1 MIPGNF
7 GLKDQQ
13 LALRWVQRN
22 VKAFGGDPRR
32 VTIFGQ
38 SAGGIATHLHM
49 LSSKSE
55 GLFQHVISMSGT
67 ANVPFGIAEE
77 PLQQARRTAEL
88 CQIKDA
94 QNLSTPK
101 LARALRAVDAT
112 TLLNAGDGLKFWNVD
127 HMANYRPVV
136 ESNTSDA
143 FLTVH
148 PNKLLAKGNYRKVPW
163 LLGTVP
169 QEGAVRVVN
178 IMENR
183 TLLHEFNARFDELLQ
198 QLLEWPKQFSELE
211 LLQKMQHIHTEYF
224 QQQHQLNATTVQGFL
239 DVSNA

>member
-1 MIPGNF
+1 M
-7 GLKDQQ
+7 
-13 LALRWVQRN
+13 QRN

-55 GLFQHVISMSGT
+55 GLFQHAISMSGT
-67 ANVPFGIAEE
+67 ANVPFAIAEE

-88 CQIKDA
+88 CQVKDA

-101 LARALRAVDAT
+101 LARALRAVDVR

-127 HMANYRPVV
+127 HMTNYRAVV
-136 ESNTSDA
+136 EANASDA

-148 PNKLLAKGNYRKVPW
+148 PKELLSQGSYRKVPW

-178 IMENR
+178 IMENS
-183 TLLHEFNARFDELLQ
+183 TLRQDFNSRFDELLLK
-198 QLLEWPKQFSELE
+198 LLEWPTQFSEQQLAE
-211 LLQKMQHIHTEYF
+211 KMKQIHAEYF
-224 QQQHQLNATTVQGFL
+224 QQRHELNASTVQGFL
-239 DVSNA
+239 DVGILK